1 MILLSYQ
8 IAGRL
13 ALAAVACLWFAA
25 APATARTL
33 VLTLDDCEMTAVIS
47 SEAPRLSW
55 AAFSYGEGTFSTVY
69 IDLYSTRT
77 FLVRYP
83 LDKIPRG
90 QRITNAEWV
99 LPVNLL
105 SPATEQRLYIR
116 RILPEWGA
124 GVCYQYRMVRP
135 KKLEWVTP
143 GARGASTDR
152 VAKPSAVVRLT
163 AAGDHVANVTEDV
176 ELWYTKAAPNNG
188 WMVSLED
195 DNILVRFAGPVWGG
209 RGQWKLRITYEPE

>member
-1 MILLSYQ
+1 MSAIRKQL
-8 IAGRL
+8 G
-13 ALAAVACLWFAA
+13 CLWLGTVVLGLVLAG
-25 APATARTL
+25 PLPARTL
-33 VLTLDDCEMTAVIS
+33 VLTLDECEQTAVIS

-55 AAFSYGEGTFSTVY
+55 AGYLYGDDTFSTVY

-83 LDKIPRG
+83 LDKIPKG

-105 SPATEQRLYIR
+105 SPASEQRLYIR
-116 RILPEWGA
+116 RILPEWGP
-124 GVCYQYRMVRP
+124 GVCYEYRTQRP
-135 KKLEWVTP
+135 KKIAWAAP

-152 VAKPSAVVRLT
+152 IAKPSAVVRVT
-163 AAGDHVANVTEDV
+163 AAGDQVVNVTEDV

-188 WMVSLED
+188 WMVSRED
-195 DNILVRFAGPVWGG
+195 DNALIRFAGPVAGG
-209 RGQWKLRITYEPE
+209 TGQWKLRITYEPE